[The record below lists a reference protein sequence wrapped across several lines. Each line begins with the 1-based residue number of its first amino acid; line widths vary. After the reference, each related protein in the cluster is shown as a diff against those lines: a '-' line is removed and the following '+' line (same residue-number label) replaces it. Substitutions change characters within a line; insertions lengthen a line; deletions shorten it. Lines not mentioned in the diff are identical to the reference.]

1 MWDSDNMSYVNEN
14 NRASLKEIY
23 KSTNVVD
30 LLFLS
35 PTHDELLKSH
45 VLVVYFHSNPQSDSR
60 GAIRAKNRI
69 L

>member
-1 MWDSDNMSYVNEN
+1 MWDSGNISYVNEN
-14 NRASLKEIY
+14 NHASLKEICN
-23 KSTNVVD
+23 STNVVD

-35 PTHDELLKSH
+35 PTQDELLKSH
-45 VLVVYFHSNPQSDSR
+45 VLVVYFHSNPQPDPR